1 MLRTLQT
8 LGSAPDWSSCPGPQ
22 GSESEAEEGPTS
34 HPKKKKKR
42 SKKRK
47 RGQQANSQAEE
58 KEGGN
63 QAGDDIASDD
73 IPKVVKKQKLSP
85 QVKGEC
91 LMSV

>member
-8 LGSAPDWSSCPGPQ
+8 LGSGPEWNSCPAPQ
-22 GSESEAEEGPTS
+22 GSESEADEAPTS

-42 SKKRK
+42 SYKRK
-47 RGQQANSQAEE
+47 RGQQANSQAKE
-58 KEGGN
+58 KEGGD
-63 QAGDDIASDD
+63 QAGDDVAGDD

-91 LMSV
+91 LLSV